1 MDQNTII
8 HLAISGVIII
18 FVVANSASFGIFTF
32 VMIGIALLAAI
43 IVLLLSF
50 ADYLVFPAITRL
62 FKINTIPFKNHM
74 IPPDQDAVVK
84 YVNGV
89 YYATGF
95 LTANIYNYVFAA
107 ESVGEDQGLLI
118 LAPERWEKATMN
130 IHFPFKFHLVSAA
143 EDIQQYRDELETK
156 RGLYEFQ
163 YSREMSS
170 GTPNTMGLEALQRQ
184 IRVVQA
190 RIDRLGGGE
199 KPVNSMMYIE
209 STAVGISEKDARDAL
224 SKQLA
229 ELTTVMN
236 VFDLSIVR
244 IYGRELYL
252 LHRMNYMI
260 PGLDDVRR
268 QFQQQT

>member
-18 FVVANSASFGIFTF
+18 LVVANSASLGIFTF

-43 IVLLLSF
+43 VVLLLSF

-107 ESVGEDQGLLI
+107 ESVGEDQGPLI

-130 IHFPFKFHLVSAA
+130 IHFPFKFTLYL
-143 EDIQQYRDELETK
+143 QQRTYSNTGTSWRP
-156 RGLYEFQ
+156 RGGFT
-163 YSREMSS
+163 SS
-170 GTPNTMGLEALQRQ
+170 STPGRCL
-184 IRVVQA
+184 QA
-190 RIDRLGGGE
+190 R
-199 KPVNSMMYIE
+199 
-209 STAVGISEKDARDAL
+209 
-224 SKQLA
+224 
-229 ELTTVMN
+229 LTPWG
-236 VFDLSIVR
+236 LR
-244 IYGRELYL
+244 HCRGR
-252 LHRMNYMI
+252 
-260 PGLDDVRR
+260 
-268 QFQQQT
+268 